1 MQGGRAVKT
10 GQGVRGSVYGGWRH
24 RFWALLLL
32 LLGIWSSDLAHATTP
47 RQTTSPVP
55 ADPESPLTPGGRW
68 SVLVQDVRG
77 GAPMLSQNAT
87 APQLPASTAKLLT
100 TAYVLHTLGAQDH
113 LLTRVLAQ
121 GLIAGR
127 VVGPLIFL
135 GGGDPNLSSRIFP
148 FNGRTQRGPA
158 LSPLR
163 DLAEQLW
170 QAGVREVPD
179 GILADTRLFP
189 TEYAPTGWTPEDQHY
204 WYGAPISALSFNDAM
219 VEVLVRPGARS
230 GQRASADI
238 TPNPLG
244 FIRNAVMTVGA
255 GEGVIPLRLE
265 IVGEHWVLTGSIRA
279 RAAPVGAMLAQ
290 PDPPRFAGLALQQAL
305 LDQGIRVAGE
315 VRVRARGQGS
325 AAPQRPFYPGHVV
338 LAQRQSS
345 AIIDAVTVVNKVSE
359 NTHAEILLRDADLAR
374 GGNGDTHSSLVRLQ
388 DWLLRERIID
398 RQAEVAD
405 ACGLSRNARLSAA
418 DLVRALA
425 QSYQQPWGAL
435 WRATL
440 PVGAEDGTM
449 RHRLQDLP
457 LGTVRAKTGTLKDV
471 LALAGL
477 IRGDHG
483 QEYAFAILVNHFR
496 SSPGAIRSRMD
507 DLVRRIALGESAL

>member
-1 MQGGRAVKT
+1 MREGLAVGK
-10 GQGVRGSVYGGWRH
+10 GQGVQGSLHRGWRH
-24 RFWALLLL
+24 GVCGFLLLM
-32 LLGIWSSDLAHATTP
+32 GMGTSGLAHAALP
-47 RQTTSPVP
+47 GQPSRPAP
-55 ADPESPLTPGGRW
+55 ADPESPGTPGGRW

-77 GAPMLSQNAT
+77 GAPVLSQNAT

-100 TAYVLHTLGAQDH
+100 TAYVLHTLGAQDR

-179 GILADTRLFP
+179 GILADSRLFP
-189 TEYAPTGWTPEDQHY
+189 TEYAPTGWTPEDQRY

-230 GQRASADI
+230 GQRASAEI
-238 TPNPLG
+238 IPNPLG
-244 FIRNAVMTVGA
+244 VIRNAVKTVGA
-255 GEGVIPLRLE
+255 GEEVIPLRLE
-265 IVGEHWVLTGSIRA
+265 IVGEHWVLSGSIRA

-290 PDPPRFAGLALQQAL
+290 PDPARFAGLALQQAL
-305 LDQGIRVAGE
+305 LDQGIRVTGE

-325 AAPQRPFYPGHVV
+325 AAPQRPFYPGYVV
-338 LAQRQSS
+338 LAQRRSP

-374 GGNGDTHSSLVRLQ
+374 GGDGDTHSALARLR
-388 DWLLRERIID
+388 DWLLREGVID
-398 RQAEVAD
+398 QQAEVAD

-435 WRATL
+435 WRASL
-440 PVGAEDGTM
+440 PVGAEDGTL
-449 RHRLQDLP
+449 RHRLEDLP
-457 LGTVRAKTGTLKDV
+457 LGTVRAKTGTLRDA

-477 IRGDHG
+477 IRGNHG
-483 QEYAFAILVNHFR
+483 QEYAFAILVDHFKAPR
-496 SSPGAIRSRMD
+496 AAIRSRMD